1 MKVGASKRTIAPA
14 HLLPMG
20 FHDEYG
26 KIYRDVFVRTIAVE
40 SQGKQVLFTTFELPS
55 AVSTKRIR
63 AAVKEKYGIDPE
75 YVCFGATHTHE
86 AAFSTS
92 MMMPGMP
99 ATEKTDAYDE
109 FIYEQAMASIDEAM
123 ANKREAKWAYTSGK
137 SYINVCRD
145 QQGIDGVWFQ
155 GRDFEEPSDKTL
167 AILKFT
173 DLEGKVI
180 AVLMN
185 YGMHGT
191 ACYLKK
197 DEAGET
203 MMIAGDVPGFVSDFV
218 EGYYKEDGA
227 VAAWSIAAGGN
238 QNPIFFCIY
247 QKYNEKGI
255 PDGIFSTGY
264 DAWGLCE
271 HLGQTQG
278 IEAVKLINA
287 VKDEDMKTEM
297 DIRGV
302 DRTVKVPAMKRVGR
316 GIKPT
321 DEFKVEDDGEIEMQL
336 KLTTLDDVAVYSING
351 ELVAEIGI
359 RLKDAMPFDK
369 AMILS
374 LSAESIGY
382 IPDERGYN
390 NRTFAFFGT
399 RIKDGKGE
407 AYITP
412 NFLDMVTERH

>member
-1 MKVGASKRTIAPA
+1 MKVGASKKSIAPTQF
-14 HLLPMG
+14 LPMG
-20 FHDEYG
+20 FRDEYG
-26 KIYRDVFVRTIAVE
+26 KIYRDVFVRTIVVE
-40 SQGKQVLFTTFELPS
+40 SLGKTAVFTTFELAS

-63 AAVKEKYGIDPE
+63 KTVKEKYGIEPE
-75 YVCFGATHTHE
+75 YIDFGATHTHE
-86 AAFSTS
+86 CAFSTS

-109 FIYEQAMASIDEAM
+109 YIYEQAIASINEAM
-123 ANKREAKWAYTSGK
+123 ANKREAKWAFTKGK

-145 QQGIDGVWFQ
+145 QEGIDGVWFQ
-155 GRDFEEPSDKTL
+155 GRDFEGPSDKTL

-197 DEAGET
+197 DKEEST

-227 VAAWSIAAGGN
+227 IAAWSIAAGGN

-287 VKDEDMKTEM
+287 VKAEDMKDEAE
-297 DIRGV
+297 IKAV
-302 DRTVKVPAMKRVGR
+302 DRTVAVPAMKRVGR

-336 KLTTLDDVAVYSING
+336 KLMTLDDVAIMSING
-351 ELVAEIGI
+351 ELVAEIGL
-359 RLKDAMPFDK
+359 RLKEAMNYDK

-407 AYITP
+407 EYITP
-412 NFLDMVTERH
+412 NFLEMDKERH